1 MTAATLTQTMT
12 VSELME
18 HAADYKLIDKER
30 ERQRQKAK
38 RRKGKL

>member
-1 MTAATLTQTMT
+1 MTAAELTTRMT
-12 VSELME
+12 VQELLE
-18 HAADYKLIDKER
+18 HAADYKLISQDR